1 MFRISKGISRDHYGS
16 QGLILFVAEAVI
28 FQAHKVHIMAV
39 DALAPCVARS
49 SVAIVL
55 AAYNNWVLDFHV
67 DEFQLPVPS
76 ECL

>member
-1 MFRISKGISRDHYGS
+1 MAV
-16 QGLILFVAEAVI
+16 QELFFCVEAVI
-28 FQAHKVHIMAV
+28 FQANKVHIMAV

-55 AAYNNWVLDFHV
+55 AAYNSWVFYFHV